1 MDGWVGV
8 CVWGGDERRF
18 CVFVSLDLKIAHAE
32 QAVKLSCSPFSC
44 SLFSFLFHLSLSHT
58 QQCITLT
65 VHGRWLGEPARS
77 GVLGQ
82 AVPPLS
88 LNCCQHRAPLDAGPG
103 FNIYVLTGVSPVH
116 PSAERNGNMRLQSK
130 GWDPPMY
137 TLTSAAQSSACE
149 LFRKRSEA
157 GVACSDRFANTKK
170 QKKQR
175 KKNWPTSVKLFV
187 LI

>member
-1 MDGWVGV
+1 MLTGGWMGG
-8 CVWGGDERRF
+8 CGGDERRF

-32 QAVKLSCSPFSC
+32 QAVELSCSPFSC

-58 QQCITLT
+58 QKCITLM

-149 LFRKRSEA
+149 LFRMRSEA
-157 GVACSDRFANTKK
+157 GVACSDT
-170 QKKQR
+170 R
-175 KKNWPTSVKLFV
+175 KSHTAVAKALDKAWSCYCPAD
-187 LI
+187 